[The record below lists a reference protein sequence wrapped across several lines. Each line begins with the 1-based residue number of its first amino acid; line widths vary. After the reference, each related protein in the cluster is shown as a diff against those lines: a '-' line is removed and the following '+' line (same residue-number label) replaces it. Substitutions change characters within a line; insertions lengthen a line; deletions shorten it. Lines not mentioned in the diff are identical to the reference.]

1 MASTASMGPNGAF
14 FIPGPDGRVLL
25 KVIASE
31 GCLVEPGFDFEHV
44 SVSCEVRCPTW
55 DEMEFIKQIFWRD
68 DETVMQLHVPKS
80 DHVNYHQC
88 CLHLWKPLNA
98 EIPRPH
104 HMTVGP
110 RAVRS

>member
-1 MASTASMGPNGAF
+1 MGSTADYGPNGAF
-14 FIPGPDGRVLL
+14 FIPGPDGRVVL

-31 GCLVEPGFDFEHV
+31 GDVAKPGFDFEHV
-44 SVSCEVRCPTW
+44 SVSCEARCPTW

-80 DHVNYHQC
+80 DHVNYHKF

-98 EIPRPH
+98 VIPRPDRL
-104 HMTVGP
+104 TVGP
-110 RAVRS
+110 RA